1 MTTVDTLVQTLTSS
15 DVLGA
20 LALVL
25 LLAAVAVLLEHTDRA
40 AARRSSSVTGGRTAP
55 GDRDAARTAQDLRA
69 RTL

>member
-1 MTTVDTLVQTLTSS
+1 MTFADSLIQTLASS

-40 AARRSSSVTGGRTAP
+40 AARRSFSVTDGRTAP
-55 GDRDAARTAQDLRA
+55 GDRDAARSAY
-69 RTL
+69 